1 MFLYVTQAIN
11 KSSNNQTNCIEARTA
26 RVKDEKKEEF
36 MVPFGW
42 KCMDSYRIWMSK
54 LERQI
59 QQTNKAEIC
68 SQLTDPNTI
77 INPWAMVVHFQN
89 TPFTNATMVRSIW
102 FIGFTP
108 SADPFGRTRFR
119 FLGLF

>member
-1 MFLYVTQAIN
+1 VFLYVTQAIN

-36 MVPFGW
+36 MVP
-42 KCMDSYRIWMSK
+42 
-54 LERQI
+54 
-59 QQTNKAEIC
+59 
-68 SQLTDPNTI
+68 DPNTV

-119 FLGLF
+119 FLKLF